1 MLEGIDHSTIVGTK
15 QVLRA
20 VLQDQL
26 AYVYLAEDVD
36 AFLAV
41 KLRAACEEHQVEVK
55 TITTMKELGVAC
67 NIDVGAACA
76 GVRR

>member
-1 MLEGIDHSTIVGTK
+1 MQDGIGHNTIVGTK

-20 VLQDQL
+20 VMQDQL
-26 AYVYLAEDVD
+26 AYIYLAEDVD
-36 AFLAV
+36 SFLAV
-41 KLRAACEEHQVEVK
+41 KLRAACAEHQVEVRS
-55 TITTMKELGVAC
+55 IPTMKELGAAC